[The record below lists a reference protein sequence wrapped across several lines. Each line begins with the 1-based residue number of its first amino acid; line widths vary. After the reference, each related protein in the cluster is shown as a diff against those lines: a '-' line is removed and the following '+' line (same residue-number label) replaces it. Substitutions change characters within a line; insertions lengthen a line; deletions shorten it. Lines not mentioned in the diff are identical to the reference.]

1 MGPSSFRPERRG
13 ASPPRRRALARL
25 RPSFAAA
32 SLAAAA
38 CVAVV
43 AAGSPA
49 FAGEN
54 GPNAAE
60 PGIDRA
66 RAAYGR
72 GVRAHAAGDH
82 AAAARAFAEADALAP
97 TAASLEAALESA
109 MKGDDAVLGAEL
121 VERADGRA
129 PDAGLR
135 TTLEAARRRF
145 AGRTGKI
152 RIDCAGEAR
161 CLAAVDGAAADARK
175 PIFVGAGPHAVVVQ
189 RGGERLERL
198 VDVKADQIVVVAASA
213 DAGANAGAN
222 GTAGANASAEAGA
235 NAGANGSAAGE
246 PPHGIAR
253 GWFYLGLGITAVLGG
268 ATVISGLDAVAK
280 HNQFKSDGCTN
291 GGSGPVP
298 VGCADHATSGTR
310 ATTRTNVLLGA
321 TAVLAVTTVTIGIF
335 AVRWKNGTEA
345 HVTFTPSFLGGNAA
359 TASAG
364 LQLVTP

>member
-1 MGPSSFRPERRG
+1 MGPSSFRPVRRD
-13 ASPPRRRALARL
+13 ASPPARRAPARL
-25 RPSFAAA
+25 RSRFAEASFAAVT
-32 SLAAAA
+32 
-38 CVAVV
+38 CVAVVTCVTVV

-54 GPNAAE
+54 DVNVAE

-66 RAAYGR
+66 RAAYAR

-82 AAAARAFAEADALAP
+82 AAAAKAFAEADALAP

-109 MKGDDAVLGAEL
+109 MKADDAVLGAEL

-135 TTLEAARRRF
+135 TTLEAARKRF
-145 AGRTGKI
+145 LGRTGKI
-152 RIDCAGEAR
+152 RIDCAGTTR

-189 RGGERLERL
+189 RGGERFERL
-198 VDVKADQIVVVAASA
+198 VDVKAEQIVVVAAST
-213 DAGANAGAN
+213 DANANVNANANANANAN
-222 GTAGANASAEAGA
+222 GGGEEAR
-235 NAGANGSAAGE
+235 
-246 PPHGIAR
+246 GIPR
-253 GWFYLGLGITAVLGG
+253 GWFYLGLGLTAVLGG
-268 ATVISGLDAVAK
+268 ATVLSGLDAVAK
-280 HNQFKSDGCTN
+280 HDQFKSDGCTS

-321 TAVLAVTTVTIGIF
+321 TALLAVTTVTIGIL

-345 HVTFTPSFLGGNAA
+345 RVTFSPSFLGRNAA

-364 LQLVTP
+364 LQILTP